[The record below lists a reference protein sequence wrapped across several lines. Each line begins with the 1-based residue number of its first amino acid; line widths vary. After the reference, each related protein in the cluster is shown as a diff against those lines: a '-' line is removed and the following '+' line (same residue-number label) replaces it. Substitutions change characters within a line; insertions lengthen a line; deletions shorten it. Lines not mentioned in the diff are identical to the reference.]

1 MKTAR
6 LRQQASW
13 AVSTQ
18 TMSISPTTTTRG
30 TAEKRTVDIPTPE
43 FEVPGITDLSDLRPG
58 DQIAVEG
65 HTQPL
70 TVEFVGMREV
80 ETIEGPAQQHAIGA
94 VQDRENAR
102 THEVYEKINL
112 ADGSIIELVDE
123 RGKPLRVYEV
133 AQ

>member
-1 MKTAR
+1 M
-6 LRQQASW
+6 
-13 AVSTQ
+13 ST
-18 TMSISPTTTTRG
+18 SPTATTRG
-30 TAEKRTVDIPTPE
+30 TDEKRTANFPTPD
-43 FEVPGITDLSDLRPG
+43 FEVPGITDISEFRPS

-70 TVEFVGMREV
+70 TVEFVGVRKV

-94 VQDRENAR
+94 VHDRENAR

-112 ADGSIIELVDE
+112 VDGSIIELVDE
-123 RGKPLRVYEV
+123 HGKPLRVFEV